1 MRDYLLSLP
10 ERLIRSSTGLAAG
23 LLREL
28 STVTIPA
35 SLRRTRLYQ
44 NLVENTLRFVIQQ
57 VAEVEGA
64 YPAGEKLADD
74 FAIRRAAGNG
84 IEFAGIV
91 AFRAS
96 PVWVLAA
103 LADVSGTGRNLI
115 NEIAAELRK
124 QGLLEPGGG
133 EVGTMEQ
140 LLAGL
145 ERFSART
152 VETINTPP
160 LDLAVLRQEWK
171 AIQQEAASVP
181 APAIDSL
188 ERFWREMKQE
198 AAAQDRSVFIL
209 SSAMALSAIA
219 SVPGGVR
226 WLSRST
232 PVAARRTGEL
242 LGEAVLGHY
251 RQTLDEIRRTG
262 FLAYW
267 IKVYRPYLKAAAQQL
282 SPKKSTWTERW
293 LNRGSKSA

>member
-1 MRDYLLSLP
+1 VRDYLLSLP
-10 ERLIRSSTGLAAG
+10 ERLIRSSSGLAAG

-28 STVTIPA
+28 SAVTIPA
-35 SLRRTRLYQ
+35 SVRRTRLYT
-44 NLVENTLRFVIQQ
+44 NLVDNTLRFVIQQ

-64 YPAGEKLADD
+64 YPEGEKLADD

-103 LADVSGTGRNLI
+103 LADVSGAGRNLI
-115 NEIAAELRK
+115 QEIAGELRR
-124 QGLLEPGGG
+124 QGLLEPNA
-133 EVGTMEQ
+133 EVGTMDQ

-160 LDLAVLRQEWK
+160 FDLAALRQEWK
-171 AIQQEAASVP
+171 AIQQEAAKVP

-188 ERFWREMKQE
+188 ERFWRDLKQE

-209 SSAMALSAIA
+209 SSVMALSTIA
-219 SVPGGVR
+219 AVPGGVR

-251 RQTLDEIRRTG
+251 RQTLEEIRRTG
-262 FLAYW
+262 FLRYW
-267 IKVYRPYLKAAAQQL
+267 VKVYRPYLKAAAQQL
-282 SPKKSTWTERW
+282 SPKKRTWTERW
-293 LNRGSKSA
+293 LNRGSGA